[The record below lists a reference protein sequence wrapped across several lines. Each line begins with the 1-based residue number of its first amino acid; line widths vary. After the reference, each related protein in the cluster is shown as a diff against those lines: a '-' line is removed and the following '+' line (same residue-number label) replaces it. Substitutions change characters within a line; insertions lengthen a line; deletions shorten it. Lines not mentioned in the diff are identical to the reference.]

1 MLKIPFA
8 TWIANAAARWTG
20 IYGEV
25 TRRAEFADCS
35 RQTIYDHA
43 RKVRV
48 AVEDAHDG
56 GPTRAQ
62 LIARER
68 HLRHEN
74 AQLWGWLEQTVDF
87 PESRQ
92 RRWVVVA
99 AAIGLSLDQIRALLT
114 IVLGASACPS
124 RSALHRIIRDA
135 GRAARAVLA
144 RLDAACRCFVTVAC
158 LDEIHASGRPILMGV
173 EPASLTW
180 FVGLKAADCR
190 GLTWV
195 GTLRP
200 WTALEATV
208 ADAGSGLQSGL
219 EQLDRERRAQGHPG
233 LDNGL
238 DVFHTIREA
247 KSVLGRSRRRCQDA
261 WEVAEAADAT
271 DRRVGRRGGDRRG
284 PAGVARLHWKQVG
297 RAFARHERAE
307 SAWAGAHEAPALFTA
322 EGRLNDR
329 ATATAAIAAALP
341 ALADR
346 SWAKVRNLLTRRG
359 ALSFL
364 DRLHAGPAAAE
375 PDAARREAMARLWWL
390 RRRRPRRDATTAAG
404 AEHVAPLVHMARC
417 QKRGP
422 GWQGSYLRVAAVLR
436 GTVRASSAVEGL
448 NSVVRM
454 HQSRHRTMNQGL
466 IDLKRLYWNVHRFR
480 EGRRRDHSPYQLLG
494 LKLPEDAFRSLLG
507 EEMAEAA

>member
-1 MLKIPFA
+1 MPNIPFA
-8 TWIANAAARWTG
+8 TWIANAAAGSTG
-20 IYGEV
+20 SYGAV
-25 TRRAEFADCS
+25 SRQADRADCS

-43 RKVRV
+43 HKVRV
-48 AVEDAHDG
+48 ALEDAHDG

-62 LIARER
+62 LIAQNQ
-68 HLRHEN
+68 HLRSEN
-74 AQLWGWLEQTVDF
+74 AQLWGWLGQTLDF

-99 AAIGLSLDQIRALLT
+99 AAIGLSLDQIGILLAL
-114 IVLGASACPS
+114 IVGSAACPG
-124 RSALHRIIRDA
+124 RSTLHRLIQDA
-135 GRAARAVLA
+135 GRAAGAVLA
-144 RLDAACRCFVTVAC
+144 RLDEACRSFVTVAC
-158 LDEIHASGRPILMGV
+158 LDEIYASGRPILMGV
-173 EPASLTW
+173 EPATLTW
-180 FVGLKAADCR
+180 FIGLKAEDCR
-190 GLTWV
+190 GATWV
-195 GTLRP
+195 ETLRP

-219 EQLDRERRAQGHPG
+219 ERLDRERQAQGHPG

-247 KSVLGRSRRRCQDA
+247 KSVLGRSWQRCQDA
-261 WEVAEAADAT
+261 WEVAEAADAK

-297 RAFARHERAE
+297 RAFARHERVE
-307 SAWAGAHEAPALFTA
+307 SAWARVHEALAVFTP

-329 ATATAAIAAALP
+329 ATATAAIAGALP
-341 ALADR
+341 ALAGP
-346 SWAKVRNLLTRRG
+346 SWSKVRNLATRHG

-364 DRLHAGPAAAE
+364 DRLHAGLAAAE
-375 PDAARREAMARLWWL
+375 PDAERRAAMARLWWL
-390 RRRRPRRDATTAAG
+390 RRRRPRRGAITAGG
-404 AEHVAPLVHMARC
+404 AEHVAHLVHMCGC
-417 QKRGP
+417 QKRWP

-480 EGRRRDHSPYQLLG
+480 QGRRRGRSPYELLG
-494 LKLPEDAFRSLLG
+494 QRLPEDAFGSLL
-507 EEMAEAA
+507 EAEVVAAR

>member
-1 MLKIPFA
+1 MIKIPLA
-8 TWIANAAARWTG
+8 TWIANAAAGLAG
-20 IYGEV
+20 IYGDV
-25 TRRAEFADCS
+25 TRRAQSADWS

-62 LIARER
+62 LIAQDRQ
-68 HLRHEN
+68 LRHEN
-74 AQLWGWLEQTVDF
+74 AQLWGGLEQTVDF

-99 AAIGLSLDQIRALLT
+99 AAIGLSLDQIRILLA
-114 IVLGASACPS
+114 IVLGASACPG
-124 RSALHRIIRDA
+124 RSTLHRIIQDA
-135 GRAARAVLA
+135 GRAAGAVLT
-144 RLDAACRCFVTVAC
+144 RLDEACRSFVTVAC
-158 LDEIHASGRPILMGV
+158 LDEIYASGRPILMGV

-195 GTLRP
+195 EALRP

-219 EQLDRERRAQGHPG
+219 EQLDGERRAQGHPG

-247 KSVLGRSRRRCQDA
+247 KSVLGRDWQRCQDA
-261 WEVAEAADAT
+261 WEVAEAADAK

-284 PAGVARLHWKQVG
+284 SAGVARLHWKQVG

-307 SAWAGAHEAPALFTA
+307 SAWAGAHEALALFTP

-329 ATATAAIAAALP
+329 ATATAAIAAASP
-341 ALADR
+341 ELAGQ

-364 DRLHAGPAAAE
+364 DRLHAGLAAAE
-375 PDAARREAMARLWWL
+375 PDAALREAMARLWWL
-390 RRRRPRRDATTAAG
+390 RRRRPRRGATTAGG
-404 AEHVAPLVHMARC
+404 AEHVAHLVHMAWC
-417 QKRGP
+417 QKSWP
-422 GWQGSYLRVAAVLR
+422 GWREAYLRVAAVLR

-466 IDLKRLYWNVHRFR
+466 IDLKRLHWNVHRFR
-480 EGRRRDHSPYQLLG
+480 AGRRRGRSPYQLLG
-494 LKLPEDAFRSLLG
+494 LVLPEDAFWSLL
-507 EEMAEAA
+507 EAEMAVAA